1 MDKGNIIAQLYESIS
16 VDPRHPFGDD
26 VARVEV
32 HENKVV
38 GMHLVP
44 GLKVE
49 AGETK
54 DGIDAYIG
62 VAEGVE
68 IEKPVHICFGVLPE
82 TGLQHIILNI
92 EIKQNSRASIL
103 AHCTFPNA
111 RKVEH
116 LMDANITIEP
126 GARYSYFER
135 HVHGPYGGVNV
146 IPNAKIIV
154 HEGGEFSTEFEL
166 IKGRAGRIRFDY
178 EATCHARS
186 VLEMTARI
194 NGRENDQIY
203 IQETAHLVGEEARAV
218 LTSHLAL
225 RDQARAEI
233 YNTMTANAARARGHV
248 DCKEIVV
255 GNAFAKAVPVV
266 EVNHPLA
273 HITHEAAIGSVDSKQ
288 MQTLLT
294 RGLSEEEATDIIIE
308 GLLSKKPNPDRQY
321 NNNPTLG

>member
-1 MDKGNIIAQLYESIS
+1 MNQSNIIAQLYQSIS
-16 VDPRHPFGDD
+16 VDPQHPFGDD

-38 GMHLVP
+38 GVHLVP

-49 AGETK
+49 AAETN
-54 DGIDAYIG
+54 DGIDAYIA
-62 VAEGVE
+62 VAEGAV
-68 IEKPVHICFGVLPE
+68 IEKPVHVCFGVLPE

-92 EIKQNSRASIL
+92 EIKQNSKASIL

-111 RKVEH
+111 KKVEH
-116 LMDANITIEP
+116 LMDASITIEP

-146 IPNAKIIV
+146 IPNAKIVV

-178 EATCHARS
+178 VATCHARS

-194 NGRENDQIY
+194 NGRANDDIQ
-203 IQETAHLVGEEARAV
+203 IQETAHLVGEEARAA
-218 LTSHLAL
+218 LISHLAL

-233 YNTMTANAARARGHV
+233 YNTMTANAPRARGHV

-266 EVNHPLA
+266 EVNHPMA

-288 MQTLLT
+288 LQTLLT
-294 RGLSEEEATDIIIE
+294 RGLSEDEATDIIIE
-308 GLLSKKPNPDRQY
+308 GLLSKKPEPDR
-321 NNNPTLG
+321 

>member
-1 MDKGNIIAQLYESIS
+1 MDKSNIIAQIYESIS
-16 VDPRHPFGDD
+16 VDPMHVFGND

-32 HENKVV
+32 HENRVV
-38 GMHLVP
+38 GVHLVP

-49 AGETK
+49 ADETK

-68 IEKPVHICFGVLPE
+68 ISKPIHICFGVLPE
-82 TGLQHIILNI
+82 TGLQHINLTI
-92 EIKQNSRASIL
+92 EIKQDSKASIL

-116 LMDANITIEP
+116 LMNATITIEP

-146 IPNAKIIV
+146 IPNAKIVV

-194 NGRENDQIY
+194 NGREDDQIHL
-203 IQETAHLVGEEARAV
+203 QETAHLVGEEARAV
-218 LTSHLAL
+218 LISHLAL
-225 RDQARAEI
+225 RDTARAEI
-233 YNTMTANAARARGHV
+233 YNTMTADAPRARGHV

-255 GNAFAKAVPVV
+255 GKAFAKAVPIV
-266 EVNHPLA
+266 EVNNPQA

-288 MQTLLT
+288 LQTLLT

-308 GLLSKKPNPDRQY
+308 GLLSKKTDSFRA
-321 NNNPTLG
+321 

>member
-1 MDKGNIIAQLYESIS
+1 MNQSNIIAQLYQSIS

-38 GMHLVP
+38 GVHLVP

-49 AGETK
+49 ASETN
-54 DGIDAYIG
+54 DGIDAYIA
-62 VAEGVE
+62 VAEGAE

-82 TGLQHIILNI
+82 TGLQHINLNI
-92 EIKQNSRASIL
+92 EIKQNSKASIL

-111 RKVEH
+111 KKVEH
-116 LMDANITIEP
+116 LMDASITIEP

-135 HVHGPYGGVNV
+135 HVHGPYGGVTV
-146 IPNAKIIV
+146 IPNAKIVV

-178 EATCHARS
+178 VATCHARS

-194 NGRENDQIY
+194 NGRANDDIQ
-203 IQETAHLVGEEARAV
+203 IQETAHLVGEEARAA
-218 LTSHLAL
+218 LISHLAL

-233 YNTMTANAARARGHV
+233 YNTMTASAPRARGHV

-266 EVNHPLA
+266 EVKHPMA

-288 MQTLLT
+288 LQTLLT
-294 RGLSEEEATDIIIE
+294 RGLSEDEATDIIIE
-308 GLLSKKPNPDRQY
+308 GLLSKKPEPDQ
-321 NNNPTLG
+321 

>member
-1 MDKGNIIAQLYESIS
+1 MNTSNIIAQIYESIRF
-16 VDPRHPFGDD
+16 DPMHVFGDD

-38 GMHLVP
+38 GVHLVP

-49 AGETK
+49 ADETS
-54 DGIDAYIG
+54 DGIYAYIA
-62 VAEGVE
+62 VAEGAE
-68 IEKPVHICFGVLPE
+68 IAKPVHICFGVLPE
-82 TGLQHIILNI
+82 TGLQIINLNI
-92 EIKQNSRASIL
+92 EIKQNSKASIL

-116 LMDANITIEP
+116 RMDATITIEP

-146 IPNAKIIV
+146 IPNAKIAV

-194 NGRENDQIY
+194 NGREDDQIY
-203 IQETAHLVGEEARAV
+203 IQETAHLVGEEARAA
-218 LTSHLAL
+218 LISHLAL
-225 RDQARAEI
+225 RDTARAEI
-233 YNTMTANAARARGHV
+233 YNTMTANAPRARGHV

-255 GNAFAKAVPVV
+255 GKAFAKAVPIV
-266 EVNHPLA
+266 EVNHPLS

-288 MQTLLT
+288 LQTLLT

-308 GLLSKKPNPDRQY
+308 GLLSKKPSSIRV
-321 NNNPTLG
+321 